1 MNCIS
6 GINDGAAL
14 VMITSYREA
23 KLRNMQPLVRVVSY
37 AQCGGDPLLMG
48 VVPIKAIKICV
59 KTFE

>member
-1 MNCIS
+1 MNYMA
-6 GINDGAAL
+6 GINDGAAM

-48 VVPIKAIKICV
+48 VVPIEAIKICV
-59 KTFE
+59 KIFE